1 MDQPK
6 KAICVDSLDEKMAK
20 KFKKAIKVRG
30 CTSRI
35 QLTRSSKPPGFIN
48 P

>member
-20 KFKKAIKVRG
+20 KFKKA
-30 CTSRI
+30 SRCGAV
-35 QLTRSSKPPGFIN
+35 QVESS
-48 P
+48 